1 MSKQEF
7 IDELRTKLSKLPN
20 IDVEER
26 LRFYEEMISD
36 RMEDG
41 LSEEE
46 AISGIG
52 SIDEIYLQIS
62 QDTPKTHLSFDKA
75 KQKSELRRRKKI
87 IILSSTAIIWA
98 PILIALAASALAIV
112 VSLAAVAISLFVTL
126 WVLIASVWTIF
137 AAFAVSAPAALLIA
151 ILNVFSGNIM
161 PGIAILGG
169 GMVVAGLAI
178 FAFFGALYATKG
190 SAILTK
196 KSYYGITNSIQKIGD
211 RL

>member
-7 IDELRTKLSKLPN
+7 IDELRAKLSKLPN
-20 IDVEER
+20 IDIEER

-41 LSEEE
+41 LSEKE

-52 SIDEIYLQIS
+52 SIDEIYAQFY
-62 QDTPKTHLSFDKA
+62 QDVPKSHLNLDKARQKAKTHKN
-75 KQKSELRRRKKI
+75 KKI
-87 IILSSTAIIWA
+87 IILSSTAIIWG
-98 PILIALAASALAIV
+98 PILIALAVSAL
-112 VSLAAVAISLFVTL
+112 AVAISLVALAISLFVAL
-126 WVLIASVWTIF
+126 WVLVASVWAIF
-137 AAFAVSAPAALLIA
+137 AAFTLSAPAAILIA
-151 ILNVFSGNIM
+151 ILNIFSGNIL
-161 PGIAILGG
+161 PGIAIIGG

-190 SAILTK
+190 SAVLTK
-196 KSYYGITNSIQKIGD
+196 KSFLGISKLITNIGD

>member
-7 IDELRTKLSKLPN
+7 IDELRTKLSKLSN
-20 IDVEER
+20 IDIEER

-46 AISGIG
+46 AIRGIG

-62 QDTPKTHLSFDKA
+62 QDAPKSHLSLDKT
-75 KQKSELRRRKKI
+75 KQKAESRSRKKI

-98 PILIALAASALAIV
+98 PILIALAASALAIA
-112 VSLAAVAISLFVTL
+112 VSIVAAIISLFVTL
-126 WVLIASVWTIF
+126 WALVASVWAIF
-137 AAFAVSAPAALLIA
+137 GAFALSAPAAVLIA
-151 ILNVFSGNIM
+151 ILNIFSGNIL
-161 PGIAILGG
+161 PGIAFLGAA
-169 GMVVAGLAI
+169 MAVAGLAI
-178 FAFFGALYATKG
+178 FAFFGAIYATKG

-196 KSYYGITNSIQKIGD
+196 KSYFGITNLIRKIGD

>member
-7 IDELRTKLSKLPN
+7 IDELRAKLSKLHN
-20 IDVEER
+20 VDIEER

-41 LSEEE
+41 LSEED

-62 QDTPKTHLSFDKA
+62 QDAPKTHLSLDKA
-75 KQKSELRRRKKI
+75 KQKTELHRRKKI

-98 PILIALAASALAIV
+98 PILIALAASALAIA
-112 VSLAAVAISLFVTL
+112 VSIVAVLISLFVTL
-126 WVLIASVWTIF
+126 WALIASVWTIF
-137 AAFAVSAPAALLIA
+137 AAFALSAPAAVLIA
-151 ILNVFSGNIM
+151 ILNVFSGNIL

-178 FAFFGALYATKG
+178 FAFFGAIYSTKG

-196 KSYYGITNSIQKIGD
+196 KSYFGITNLIRKIGD
-211 RL
+211 KL

>member
-7 IDELRTKLSKLPN
+7 IDELRAKLSKLPN
-20 IDVEER
+20 IDIEER
-26 LRFYEEMISD
+26 LRFYEEMIND

-41 LSEEE
+41 LSEQE

-62 QDTPKTHLSFDKA
+62 QDVPKSHLNLDKTR
-75 KQKSELRRRKKI
+75 QKSKTRKNKKI
-87 IILSSTAIIWA
+87 IILSSTAIIWG
-98 PILIALAASALAIV
+98 PILIALAVSALALAI
-112 VSLAAVAISLFVTL
+112 SLVALAISLFVTL
-126 WVLIASVWTIF
+126 WVLVASVWAIF
-137 AAFAVSAPAALLIA
+137 AAFTLSAPAAILIA
-151 ILNVFSGNIM
+151 ILNIFSGNIL
-161 PGIAILGG
+161 PGIAIIGG

-190 SAILTK
+190 SAVLTK
-196 KSYYGITNSIQKIGD
+196 KSFLGISKLITKIGD

>member
-7 IDELRTKLSKLPN
+7 IDELRAKLSKLPN
-20 IDVEER
+20 IDIEER
-26 LRFYEEMISD
+26 LRFYEEMIND

-52 SIDEIYLQIS
+52 SIDEIYAQFY
-62 QDTPKTHLSFDKA
+62 QDVPKSHLNLDKA
-75 KQKSELRRRKKI
+75 RQKAKTRKNRKI
-87 IILSSTAIIWA
+87 IILSSTAIIWG
-98 PILIALAASALAIV
+98 PILIALAVSAL
-112 VSLAAVAISLFVTL
+112 AVAISLVALAISLFVAL
-126 WVLIASVWTIF
+126 WVLVASLWAIF
-137 AAFAVSAPAALLIA
+137 AAFTLSAPAAILIA
-151 ILNVFSGNIM
+151 ILNIFSGNIL

-190 SAILTK
+190 SAVLTK
-196 KSYYGITNSIQKIGD
+196 KSFLGISKLITKIGD